1 MASRD
6 PEREQHWRGLLGEWQ
21 ESGRT
26 IYAFCKQRDLQKTT
40 FYYWQR
46 KLGFAR
52 PDSASPLTPSPPS
65 APTTSFVPLT
75 LVAEPMGEIVLP
87 AGTVLKLPLAS
98 DIESIRRWLMAAR
111 TSSC

>member
-6 PEREQHWRGLLGEWQ
+6 PQREQHWRALLGEWQ

-26 IYAFCKQRDLQKTT
+26 IYAFCKHRDLQKTT

-52 PDSASPLTPSPPS
+52 TDSPSPLTPPPS
-65 APTTSFVPLT
+65 TPTTFVPLT
-75 LVAEPMGEIVLP
+75 LVAEPMAEIVLP
-87 AGTVLKLPLAS
+87 AGPVLKLPLAS
-98 DIESIRRWLMAAR
+98 DVESIPRWLAAVR
-111 TSSC
+111 ASSC

>member
-6 PEREQHWRGLLGEWQ
+6 PQREQHWRGLLGEWQ

-52 PDSASPLTPSPPS
+52 TGSTPSSPS
-65 APTTSFVPLT
+65 HRSTTFVPLT

-87 AGTVLKLPLAS
+87 AGPVLKLPLAS
-98 DIESIRRWLMAAR
+98 DVESIRRWLTAAR

>member
-6 PEREQHWRGLLGEWQ
+6 PQREQHWRALLGEWQ

-26 IYAFCKQRDLQKTT
+26 IYAICKHRDLQKPT

-52 PDSASPLTPSPPS
+52 TGSTPSCPS
-65 APTTSFVPLT
+65 VPSTTTFVPLT
-75 LVAEPMGEIVLP
+75 LVAEPMAEIVLP
-87 AGTVLKLPLAS
+87 AGPVLKLPLAS
-98 DIESIRRWLMAAR
+98 DVESIQRWLTAVRA
-111 TSSC
+111 SSC

>member
-6 PEREQHWRGLLGEWQ
+6 PQREQHWRALLGEWQ

-26 IYAFCKQRDLQKTT
+26 IYAFCKQRDLQKTP

-52 PDSASPLTPSPPS
+52 TGSTPSSPS
-65 APTTSFVPLT
+65 SRSTTFVPLT
-75 LVAEPMGEIVLP
+75 LVAEPMAEAVLP
-87 AGTVLKLPLAS
+87 TGVLLKLLLQSCP
-98 DIESIRRWLMAAR
+98 RRLLL
-111 TSSC
+111 SVSE

>member
-1 MASRD
+1 M
-6 PEREQHWRGLLGEWQ
+6 LGEWQ

-52 PDSASPLTPSPPS
+52 PDSPSPRTPSLLP
-65 APTTSFVPLT
+65 ATTTTLVPLT
-75 LVAEPMGEIVLP
+75 LVAEPMAEIVLP
-87 AGTVLKLPLAS
+87 AGTVLKLPRAS
-98 DIESIRRWLMAAR
+98 DVESIQRWLTAAR
-111 TSSC
+111 ASSC